1 MASNIPITLNSQGI
15 EILLGFYSVI
25 FVESLREVAE
35 IGISDFIAYFGYR
48 VKTSGKQTLCPF
60 HLFG

>member
-1 MASNIPITLNSQGI
+1 MATQIKPCTFSILQRV

-25 FVESLREVAE
+25 FAESLCEVAE

-48 VKTSGKQTLCPF
+48 VK
-60 HLFG
+60 

>member
-35 IGISDFIAYFGYR
+35 IGISNLITDFRYR
-48 VKTSGKQTLCPF
+48 VKTSGKQSFCPF